1 MRGNPQRFCVLK
13 DGPQQLEISYVIGD
27 VMGAGENYS
36 TSVSG
41 GEIRSSHVGGRF
53 SVSGGGV
60 SSTVTKHLQL
70 FLRADNGDEL
80 DLKLTNCEVG
90 FRPGHR
96 VTLVIGTASNHWNY
110 IGLIN
115 HDTAASDL
123 WGAKI
128 QALLPAT
135 GTGLF
140 GLLLTLAGGVTAYVG
155 GSGTTSFGVVVGGV
169 ALAVLGLVAT
179 WFTMAAAGQNTRLR
193 AHVDGAFNEMR
204 TRLRAHAAAQ
214 RAPRPLSAQRA

>member
-1 MRGNPQRFCVLK
+1 MRGNPQRYCVLK
-13 DGPQQLEISYVIGD
+13 EGPQQFEISYVIGE
-27 VMGAGENYS
+27 VMGAGESYS

-41 GEIRSSHVGGRF
+41 GEIRSSHVGGHF

-60 SSTVTKHLQL
+60 SSTVTKHGQL

-96 VTLVIGTASNHWNY
+96 MTLLIGTASNRWNY

-115 HDTAASDL
+115 HNTAASDL

-140 GLLLTLAGGVTAYVG
+140 GLLLTLTGVFTAY
-155 GSGTTSFGVVVGGV
+155 SGVVAGGV
-169 ALAVLGLVAT
+169 ALAVLGLVVT
-179 WFTMAAAGQNTRLR
+179 WFTMATAGQNSRLR
-193 AHVDGAFNEMR
+193 AHVNGAFNEMQL
-204 TRLRAHAAAQ
+204 RLRAHAAAQ